1 MRKAIYRME
10 CGEALEL
17 LAGSKVVQIASTTP
31 DGAPVLR
38 TVHGVVVDGG
48 LCFHGA
54 PVGEKAETVGRPAV
68 ANVEEIVAEIPSYF
82 VDPERA
88 CPATTYFRSA
98 QVHAILEPV
107 EDPAAKA
114 RALAALMAKYQPE
127 GGHVPIDESHPL
139 YRKAVAGILIVRLAL
154 DDVTGKGKL
163 GQNRSPEERKV
174 ILERM
179 WARGREAD
187 PRAIEIVRA
196 ANPDPIDPDFLRA
209 PDGAR
214 LSCALDARAL
224 PEAVAMLRDTYW
236 NRVHSDDAIARAH
249 LGATAW
255 VGAHDAGGKL
265 IATARALSD
274 GGKWGWIYDVVVL
287 PEWRG
292 RGLGSALVR
301 LLLDHPRLR
310 DVADIRLGTR
320 DAQEVYR
327 RLGFVEVSS
336 LPEKGYPT
344 TEMSLRRARLAPA
357 SRAVSAL
364 GG

>member
-10 CGEALEL
+10 RGEALEL

-48 LCFHGA
+48 LAFHGA
-54 PVGEKAETVGRPAV
+54 PVGEKSETVGRAAV

-98 QVHAILEPV
+98 QVHAVLEPV

-114 RALAALMAKYQPE
+114 RVLAALMAKYQPE
-127 GGHVPIDESHPL
+127 GGHVPIDASHPM
-139 YRKAVAGILIVRLAL
+139 YRKAVDGILIVRLAL
-154 DDVTGKGKL
+154 DDVSGKGKL
-163 GQNRSPEERKV
+163 GQNRSPEERKI
-174 ILERM
+174 ILERL
-179 WARGREAD
+179 WARGREGD
-187 PRAIEIVRA
+187 PRAIELVRA
-196 ANPDPIDPDFLRA
+196 ANPDGIDPEFLRG

-224 PEAVAMLRDTYW
+224 PEAVAMLRDSYW
-236 NRVHSDDAIARAH
+236 NRVHTDEAIASSH

-255 VGAHDAGGKL
+255 VGAHDANGKL
-265 IATARALSD
+265 IATARGLGYGA
-274 GGKWGWIYDVVVL
+274 KWGWIYDVMVL
-287 PEWRG
+287 PGWRG

-301 LLLDHPRLR
+301 LLLSHPRLR
-310 DVADIRLGTR
+310 HVADVRLGTR
-320 DAQEVYR
+320 DAQAVYR

-336 LPEKGYPT
+336 LPPKGYAT
-344 TEMSLRRARLAPA
+344 TEMSLRRAPLAPA
-357 SRAVSAL
+357 SRPVSAL